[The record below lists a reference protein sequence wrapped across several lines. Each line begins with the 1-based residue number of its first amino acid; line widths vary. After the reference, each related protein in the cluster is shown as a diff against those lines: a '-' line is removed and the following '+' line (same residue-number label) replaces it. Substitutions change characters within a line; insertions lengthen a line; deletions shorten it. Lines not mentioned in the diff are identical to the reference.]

1 MYLEWRDVNGK
12 VMQLQLAPDV
22 EPVTIGR
29 KPNVSRIFSNET
41 TVSRDHGR
49 IGYDDQE
56 RAYYIKDI
64 GSANGTFVNGQ
75 QVKRANIRE
84 GDVVRCG
91 ERFEIHAKP
100 GDAPQAAT
108 DRSAAPAERRASL
121 PGPTMNQPGAADAV
135 RSQLAGRTAAPELR
149 PPERSSASAIPAV
162 PPAQRE
168 PPAPREPLRPQPT
181 PAATPAASAHLA
193 EFEELRKKLQ
203 EIQTENVRLAER
215 AARAENKIREMERN
229 SVADE
234 GLYDKYSQLKEH
246 AQTLSRQLEQ
256 EREKFARKE
265 NEALESEAKVRELDR
280 RVKESED
287 KGADAQERIAGLKV
301 RVTQKDRQIEELQ
314 RQYDQLDYEARAL
327 KDQVLSLESIIND
340 GNFSN
345 NSYERKINML
355 QEIIQEKENLIQE
368 KKAELRAKEVELR
381 QAQMGVGISGL
392 EDEKRK
398 LLADFHNAIK
408 RNDELTDRISE
419 QSRQIDELR
428 KELDSARQAAD
439 KKPREVDVTE
449 HPDFRAKVRELERMR
464 EELQQAQR
472 DLAKAELKLEQAVA
486 ESASQAGLQ
495 SELDRH
501 KARADEVEQRLRETE
516 GRLGEL
522 LAQPPVAAGPAITE
536 DVRMQFADLSESI
549 TASKR
554 NALLARDTADRLN
567 RQRDKTGELAD
578 QVELVLDATVVLVQD
593 LGMQERMIKTLA
605 QDLGAE

>member
-1 MYLEWRDVNGK
+1 MYLEWRDVHGK
-12 VMQLQLAPDV
+12 VMQLQLAADI

-91 ERFEIHAKP
+91 ERFEIYAKP
-100 GDAPQAAT
+100 GDAPHAGQDRPVAA
-108 DRSAAPAERRASL
+108 AERRTSL

-135 RSQLAGRTAAPELR
+135 RSQLAGRTGAPELR
-149 PPERSSASAIPAV
+149 PPERASASAIAA
-162 PPAQRE
+162 AQ
-168 PPAPREPLRPQPT
+168 PAPREPLRAQPT
-181 PAATPAASAHLA
+181 PAATPAVSAHLA

-203 EIQTENVRLAER
+203 EIQTENVKLAER

-419 QSRQIDELR
+419 QSRQVDGLR

-486 ESASQAGLQ
+486 ESASQVGLQ